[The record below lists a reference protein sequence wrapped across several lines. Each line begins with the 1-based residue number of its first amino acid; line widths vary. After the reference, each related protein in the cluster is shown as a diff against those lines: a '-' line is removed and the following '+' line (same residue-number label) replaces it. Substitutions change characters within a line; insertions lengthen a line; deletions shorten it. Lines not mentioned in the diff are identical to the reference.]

1 MGRSS
6 REERKSTRPT
16 WETLE
21 TWVRVKVQEFLQAV
35 LEEEVTEAGGGGTSG
50 ATGSTRQSGIATAT
64 GSRDGS
70 RCRPGR
76 SWFAGRACA
85 ASRSGSR
92 VGSCRCSSGGVSGWR
107 TCSPSSTSTG
117 SRRAT
122 SSWRCATY
130 SATVR
135 RSACWNHKIVRTV
148 ALGDGG
154 RLDLDHDLRL
164 EEPSDAEERAH
175 GLAAGLGP
183 ERHQLPGR
191 AHEAIDVGRIEVQAD
206 DVGRLHA
213 GRLQHLDEV
222 RPGLARLRYDV
233 ARVQR
238 RTLRVVRGLA
248 GHVQDPLTTLHLDR
262 LVDVKRVEPRL
273 RIDRT
278 DFHR

>member
-1 MGRSS
+1 MS
-6 REERKSTRPT
+6 RKP
-16 WETLE
+16 
-21 TWVRVKVQEFLQAV
+21 
-35 LEEEVTEAGGGGTSG
+35 
-50 ATGSTRQSGIATAT
+50 
-64 GSRDGS
+64 
-70 RCRPGR
+70 
-76 SWFAGRACA
+76 
-85 ASRSGSR
+85 
-92 VGSCRCSSGGVSGWR
+92 GSCRQGEEAVPRYAGFASAQWRTLKLRVVLCAIWVTESARADEAPVATIAVSSATSGSSLSGNLVEGMAAGPRTSSVQSGGRDLVG
-107 TCSPSSTSTG
+107 
-117 SRRAT
+117 
-122 SSWRCATY
+122 
-130 SATVR
+130 
-135 RSACWNHKIVRTV
+135 TV

-164 EEPSDAEERAH
+164 EEPGDAEERAH

-238 RTLRVVRGLA
+238 RPLRVVRGLA

>member
-1 MGRSS
+1 MSAPGTGSSAPGLFEPRGSLSRGSRPDPAWTAIVPVAYLFVHLRFSTSLPACMRAHAHGCRTVSALIEPPGTRS
-6 REERKSTRPT
+6 REHEVDDP
-16 WETLE
+16 
-21 TWVRVKVQEFLQAV
+21 RVH
-35 LEEEVTEAGGGGTSG
+35 GG
-50 ATGSTRQSGIATAT
+50 
-64 GSRDGS
+64 RDL
-70 RCRPGR
+70 
-76 SWFAGRACA
+76 
-85 ASRSGSR
+85 
-92 VGSCRCSSGGVSGWR
+92 VG
-107 TCSPSSTSTG
+107 
-117 SRRAT
+117 
-122 SSWRCATY
+122 
-130 SATVR
+130 
-135 RSACWNHKIVRTV
+135 TV

-164 EEPSDAEERAH
+164 EEPGDAEERAH

-191 AHEAIDVGRIEVQAD
+191 THEAIDVGRIEVQAD

-248 GHVQDPLTTLHLDR
+248 GHVQDALTTLHLDR
-262 LVDVKRVEPRL
+262 LVDVKRAEPRL